1 MHYDVRCPS
10 QKARMM
16 DDVGTKSYVTVQRRG
31 TRAGLQMST
40 EVADVINTF
49 RMLAELPPDS
59 LGAYVISM
67 ARSAS
72 DVLAVVLLQRE
83 CGVKVRPTRAPLWES
98 QGRRAPDVPPCGS
111 THTPCTGCAP
121 RGFRRARRTTCGWLP
136 SLSRWTTWTTRRR
149 P

>member
-1 MHYDVRCPS
+1 MNAARCYMS
-10 QKARMM
+10 CNGSCA
-16 DDVGTKSYVTVQRRG
+16 V
-31 TRAGLQMST
+31 AGLEMST

-83 CGVKVRPTRAPLWES
+83 CGVKVLLRCPQEAILCLES
-98 QGRRAPDVPPCGS
+98 
-111 THTPCTGCAP
+111 
-121 RGFRRARRTTCGWLP
+121 
-136 SLSRWTTWTTRRR
+136 
-149 P
+149 

>member
-1 MHYDVRCPS
+1 
-10 QKARMM
+10 
-16 DDVGTKSYVTVQRRG
+16 
-31 TRAGLQMST
+31 MSV

-83 CGVKVRPTRAPLWES
+83 CGVKVWAYY
-98 QGRRAPDVPPCGS
+98 A
-111 THTPCTGCAP
+111 H
-121 RGFRRARRTTCGWLP
+121 P
-136 SLSRWTTWTTRRR
+136 SSNFHMHIFAIL
-149 P
+149 